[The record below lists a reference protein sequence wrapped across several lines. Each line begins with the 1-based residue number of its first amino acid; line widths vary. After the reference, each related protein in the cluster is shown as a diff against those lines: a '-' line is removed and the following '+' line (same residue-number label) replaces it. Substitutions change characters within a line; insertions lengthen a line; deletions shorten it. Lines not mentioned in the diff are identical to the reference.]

1 MKTALVGCTGFV
13 GGNLAARHP
22 FDGLYHASNV
32 ADAFGTRPE
41 LLVYA
46 GLPAAK
52 YLANADPAADLAVCG
67 AAAENMR
74 RIAPERLVFIST
86 VDVYAR
92 PQNVWEDTFPDADNP
107 AAYGRNRALLEARV
121 RADFPQA
128 LIVRLPGLFGQG
140 LKKNFLYDF
149 IRVTPSMLNAEMFA
163 RLAGESL
170 VKSAYAP
177 AQNGFWALRPDL
189 SAAETAQLRAFFAQ
203 NGWNALSFTDSRSTY
218 QFYDLARLWQDISV
232 ALAAHLRLLNVATE
246 PVGTAEVYAALTHG
260 GVFANE
266 LPGAPARYDM
276 RSRCDALFGGH
287 NGYLY
292 EKQQVLDDVCAFVR
306 RALQQAPC

>member
-13 GGNLAARHP
+13 GGNLWLRAIRST
-22 FDGLYHASNV
+22 GCI
-32 ADAFGTRPE
+32 TRRTWRTPSAQGRSCW
-41 LLVYA
+41 YA
-46 GLPAAK
+46 PACPPPNIWPTPTPLP
-52 YLANADPAADLAVCG
+52 DLAVCG

-92 PQNVWEDTFPDADNP
+92 PQNVREDTPPDADNP

-177 AQNGFWALRPDL
+177 AQNGFWGCGPDL
-189 SAAETAQLRAFFAQ
+189 SAEETVHLRAFFVQ
-203 NGWNALSFTDSRSTY
+203 NG
-218 QFYDLARLWQDISV
+218 
-232 ALAAHLRLLNVATE
+232 
-246 PVGTAEVYAALTHG
+246 
-260 GVFANE
+260 
-266 LPGAPARYDM
+266 
-276 RSRCDALFGGH
+276 
-287 NGYLY
+287 
-292 EKQQVLDDVCAFVR
+292 
-306 RALQQAPC
+306 